1 MNVANHKLS
10 DLKRKIHRRTGI
22 PPSNQ
27 HLYHGNKRL
36 SSQEAL
42 NNLGDQANLHLM
54 FWLCGGK
61 NECDVCFDEGQF
73 FCSECKQHLCAEC
86 NRQIHK
92 HPKRVNHLPQPIEQ
106 HKVSDSFSDIA
117 DEELDAIVCSPS
129 FDLDSFEENS

>member
-1 MNVANHKLS
+1 M
-10 DLKRKIHRRTGI
+10 
-22 PPSNQ
+22 
-27 HLYHGNKRL
+27 

-54 FWLCGGK
+54 FWLCGDK
-61 NECDVCFDEGQF
+61 IECDVGFDEGQF

-106 HKVSDSFSDIA
+106 YKASDSFSDIA
-117 DEELDAIVCSPS
+117 DEAIVCSPS
-129 FDLDSFEENS
+129 FLLKKIHELLHLQKDLD